1 MWYKETIYDLNSI
14 LFTVKRKNIF
24 RLSVSVIKRYGNP
37 KGQTRMDNPETYK
50 CIQQWL
56 QDTERRQTK
65 HITQHRK
72 LKTRTT
78 RTPSKIRII
87 FQSILK

>member
-37 KGQTRMDNPETYK
+37 KGQTRMDNPETYE
-50 CIQQWL
+50 CIQ

-87 FQSILK
+87 FPSILK